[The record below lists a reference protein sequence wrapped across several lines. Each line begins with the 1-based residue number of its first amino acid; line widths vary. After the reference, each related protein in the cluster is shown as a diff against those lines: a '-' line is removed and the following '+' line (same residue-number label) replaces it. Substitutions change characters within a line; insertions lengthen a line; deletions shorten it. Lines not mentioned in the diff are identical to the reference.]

1 MHIEATVN
9 SRKHKEFLS
18 IIYFGQFIFHTRNCS
33 AIYLSMIILT
43 RVTNFEMTQIHIY
56 EERREV

>member
-1 MHIEATVN
+1 MYAEATVN
-9 SRKHKEFLS
+9 SRKHTEFPS

-43 RVTNFEMTQIHIY
+43 CVTNFGMTQIHIY
-56 EERREV
+56 